1 MRKSS
6 EVKGLFSD
14 NEGTDTALSSGCW
27 SYRNYIAERFK
38 L

>member
-1 MRKSS
+1 MRKCL

-14 NEGTDTALSSGCW
+14 NEGTDTASSSGPW
-27 SYRNYIAERFK
+27 SYRNYIVQRFK